1 MLSTGPQS
9 LAKPER
15 MVPGRW
21 EGTARG
27 LGLVA
32 PSDMTS
38 LGKLG
43 EPICTNNAKL
53 VTSSLSPVLDTEGI
67 TAQWN
72 GSDSPEGRLGIL
84 LLSHAASR

>member
-1 MLSTGPQS
+1 MLSAGPQS

-15 MVPGRW
+15 MVPGRR
-21 EGTARG
+21 EGTAGG

-43 EPICTNNAKL
+43 EPIGTDNAKL

-67 TAQWN
+67 TAQWS
-72 GSDSPEGRLGIL
+72 GSDSP
-84 LLSHAASR
+84 